1 VYEHLQHSLAH
12 HPHARLVLTGM
23 LERGEP
29 NHALLLQGP
38 RGAGKA
44 AVARELAAA
53 LLAAD
58 PDTYENVR
66 GRVLRGTHPDF
77 TYVRPTG
84 ANQMLR
90 EDVDE
95 PVIQA
100 ATRTPIESRR
110 RVFAIEQAETMR
122 DAQAN
127 AFLKTLEEPP
137 PYAHF
142 ILITAEPSRVLP
154 TIVSRCQT
162 VRFAALPTAQLA
174 AELEG
179 AGVEPETARSC
190 AALAR
195 GDAEL
200 ARWLATEQGAQARTD
215 AGRIVAAALRHT
227 SGAKRPWRAV
237 VTAAK
242 AAGEQAEQSQLAAAE
257 PMLDALPKGRERNVV
272 AKEAEQAAHRAGRHA
287 RTVALDRSLSI
298 AATLLRDLAVTAAEA
313 PEHVI
318 TSDRR
323 EVIEKNAA
331 GRDPARMLRAAVM
344 VDAVRADLRANVSEE
359 LALQALCFQLD
370 ELIAA

>member
-1 VYEHLQHSLAH
+1 
-12 HPHARLVLTGM
+12 M
-23 LERGEP
+23 LERGRP

-44 AVARELAAA
+44 TVARELAAV
-53 LLAAD
+53 LLAGDQASGD
-58 PDTYENVR
+58 PEAFEQVR

-77 TYVRPTG
+77 TYVRPSG

-90 EDVDE
+90 EDIDE

-100 ATRTPIESRR
+100 ATRTPIESGK
-110 RVFAIEQAETMR
+110 RVFVIEQAETMR

-142 ILITAEPSRVLP
+142 ILVTAEPSRVLP

-162 VRFAALPTAQLA
+162 VRFAALPATQLA
-174 AELEG
+174 AQLE
-179 AGVEPETARSC
+179 AEGVEQQTARGC

-195 GDAEL
+195 GDAQL
-200 ARWLATEQGAQARTD
+200 ARWLTTDVGAQARTE
-215 AGRIVAAALRHT
+215 AGRIVAAALRHA
-227 SGAKRPWRAV
+227 SGTKRPWREV
-237 VTAAK
+237 VAAAK

-257 PMLDALPKGRERNVV
+257 PMLEALPKGRERNAV
-272 AKEAEQAAHRAGRHA
+272 AKDAEQAAHRAGRHA
-287 RTVALDRSLSI
+287 RTLALDRSLSI
-298 AATLLRDLAVTAAEA
+298 AAALLRDLAVTAAGA

-318 TSDRR
+318 TVDRR
-323 EVIEKNAA
+323 DVIERNAA
-331 GRDPARMLRAAVM
+331 GRDPARMLSAAVT
-344 VDAVRADLRANVSEE
+344 VDALRADLRANVSEE

-370 ELIAA
+370 ELVATA